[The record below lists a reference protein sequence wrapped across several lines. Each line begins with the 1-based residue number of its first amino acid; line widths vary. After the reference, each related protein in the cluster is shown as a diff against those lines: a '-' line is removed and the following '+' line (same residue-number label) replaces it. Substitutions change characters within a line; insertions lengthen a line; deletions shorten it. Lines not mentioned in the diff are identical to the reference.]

1 MMRTILATM
10 VTVLLALTSSAQ
22 DTTRRSLIHFYRA
35 NYVIAGFN
43 RATQVKFQFS
53 VRYRLLQEFPV
64 YMFYTQKSFWDL
76 YDWDR
81 STPFRESNYNPGLFW
96 EGVGQPGGVLSL
108 LRFGVDHDSNGKDGT
123 SSRGWNRVFVEPE
136 LVVVEGAWTLL
147 PRLDVPFA
155 VADENKDILNYL
167 GPGEITVEYVSS
179 AIPDHNRFRF
189 TIRKGRGWNWDRF
202 SWHADW
208 MMRPVTALGI
218 APFGVNPSLYIQIWQ
233 GYGES
238 LIDYNVSL
246 TRVRLGI
253 QF

>member
-1 MMRTILATM
+1 MMRPLLTMFLGAFLAAS
-10 VTVLLALTSSAQ
+10 LPAQ
-22 DTTRRSLIHFYRA
+22 DSTRSPLIRFYRA

-53 VRYRLLQEFPV
+53 VRYRILRELPL
-64 YMFYTQKSFWDL
+64 YMSYTQKSFWNL

-81 STPFRESNYNPGLFW
+81 STPFRESNYNPGIFW
-96 EGVGQPGGVLSL
+96 EGAGQPDGVLRQ
-108 LRFGVDHDSNGKDGT
+108 LRFGVDHESNGKDGT
-123 SSRGWNRVFVEPE
+123 SSRGWNRVFIEPE
-136 LVVVEGAWTLL
+136 LVIVEGTWTLL

-155 VADENKDILNYL
+155 VADENKDILNYV

-179 AIPDHNRFRF
+179 VIPDHNRFRF
-189 TIRKGRGWNWDRF
+189 SIRKGRGWNWDRF

-208 MMRPVTALGI
+208 MMRPVTVLGI
-218 APFGVNPSLYIQIWQ
+218 APFGVNPSLYLQVWQ

-246 TRVRLGI
+246 SRVRFGI